1 MERKF
6 QVLKFTSNA
15 IKRRGIGKKFN
26 EVKSS
31 EILEWKLRNKISLLF
46 AVVETNVY
54 SWSKWPHTNQTS
66 PRVSGR
72 CYVNMYSVCWVSCN
86 FCQLVWYSVS
96 SFFFFRVA
104 TTLNCKHCT
113 SSSKE
118 KLLLCW
124 VILKTLLNKR
134 CWKMASHNCVFSL
147 VDRRRMMF
155 CCRTWSL
162 SLMTSRIGSWEELS
176 LIVLLVLLPM
186 LDGRV
191 LWCSDHC

>member
-6 QVLKFTSNA
+6 QVLKFTSKS
-15 IKRRGIGKKFN
+15 IKRRGIGQK
-26 EVKSS
+26 
-31 EILEWKLRNKISLLF
+31 ILPTRRSLLKF
-46 AVVETNVY
+46 
-54 SWSKWPHTNQTS
+54 WSENWGTKFRFS
-66 PRVSGR
+66 RVSGR

-86 FCQLVWYSVS
+86 FCQLAQYSVNPFLL
-96 SFFFFRVA
+96 FFFFRVA

-118 KLLLCW
+118 KLLLCS

-147 VDRRRMMF
+147 VDRRQMTF